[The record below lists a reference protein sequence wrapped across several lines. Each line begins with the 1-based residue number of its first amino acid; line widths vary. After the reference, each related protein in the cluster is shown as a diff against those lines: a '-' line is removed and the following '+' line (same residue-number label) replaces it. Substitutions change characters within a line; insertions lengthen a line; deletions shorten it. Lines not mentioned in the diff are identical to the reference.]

1 MNPLKKGIEEEL
13 ENKGKEIIR
22 NLENKTKKIKENL
35 ESNQRAEFIMR
46 SLKRKAKGDYEM
58 EDVTDEQINK
68 ALKNNDGKG
77 MVIQR
82 EKKTK
87 N

>member
-1 MNPLKKGIEEEL
+1 MKKGIEEEL

-35 ESNQRAEFIMR
+35 ENNQKAEFIMR
-46 SLKRKAKGDYEM
+46 SLKRKSKGDYEM
-58 EDVTDEQINK
+58 EDITEEQISK
-68 ALKNNDGKG
+68 AMKNNDGKG
-77 MVIQR
+77 VVIKR